1 MKRKLLFFCLFL
13 CLLVGLYVGGAYRRR
28 GARPRIYDET
38 ADGSQQIAAA
48 LRDAQKEG
56 KRVLLVF
63 GANWCIWC
71 HRMNDLFSS
80 DPAIAAKLKNGFVVR
95 EIDVNQQHNLAVDAK
110 YGNPTRLGLPVIV
123 LLDGTGRA
131 LTTKNTADLEEG
143 RGYDRARVL
152 AFLAKWAPLRK

>member
-1 MKRKLLFFCLFL
+1 MKTKLLSFCLFL
-13 CLLVGLYVGGAYRRR
+13 CLLAGLYLGVVYRRR
-28 GARPRIYDET
+28 AAGPRIYDET

-48 LRDAQKEG
+48 LRDAQKED
-56 KRVLLVF
+56 KRVLLIF

-80 DPAIAAKLKNGFVVR
+80 DPAIAAKLKSGFVVR
-95 EIDVNQQHNLAVDAK
+95 EIDVSQQHNRAVDAK
-110 YGNPTRLGLPVIV
+110 YGNPTRFGLPVIL

-131 LTTKNTADLEEG
+131 LTTKNTAELEEG

-152 AFLAKWAPLRK
+152 AFLAKWAPPRQ